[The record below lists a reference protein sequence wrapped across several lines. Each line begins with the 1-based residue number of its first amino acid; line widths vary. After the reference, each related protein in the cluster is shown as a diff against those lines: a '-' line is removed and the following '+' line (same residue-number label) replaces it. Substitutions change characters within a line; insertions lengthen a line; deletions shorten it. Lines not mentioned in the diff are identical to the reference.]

1 MMKPYL
7 RDRQREAKVSTVTG
21 IVLTVA
27 VHVLACLL
35 CVFTGMKYIYPPPQE
50 QTFLVDFSED
60 EPQPVRRQNRGRQ
73 PQAEEIDKTKPVAA
87 VLCSISV
94 MSRLLCRR
102 RKSTKTPCSRE

>member
-7 RDRQREAKVSTVTG
+7 RDREREAKVSTVTG
-21 IVLTVA
+21 IVLTVSI
-27 VHVLACLL
+27 HVLACLL

-73 PQAEEIDKTKPVAA
+73 HRPR
-87 VLCSISV
+87 
-94 MSRLLCRR
+94 RLTRQ
-102 RKSTKTPCSRE
+102 SPWS

>member
-7 RDRQREAKVSTVTG
+7 RDREREAKVSTVTG

-60 EPQPVRRQNRGRQ
+60 ELSRSRRPQNSGAVSLRPRRSTGR
-73 PQAEEIDKTKPVAA
+73 
-87 VLCSISV
+87 
-94 MSRLLCRR
+94 SRWN
-102 RKSTKTPCSRE
+102 

>member
-7 RDRQREAKVSTVTG
+7 RDRQKEAKVSTVTG
-21 IVLTVA
+21 IVLTVT

-60 EPQPVRRQNRGRQ
+60 ERSLSGDRTEDGSHRPRRSTR
-73 PQAEEIDKTKPVAA
+73 P
-87 VLCSISV
+87 
-94 MSRLLCRR
+94 SRWN
-102 RKSTKTPCSRE
+102 

>member
-7 RDRQREAKVSTVTG
+7 RDRQKEAKVSTVTG

-60 EPQPVRRQNRGRQ
+60 ELSRSGGRTGDVSLRPRRSTGR
-73 PQAEEIDKTKPVAA
+73 
-87 VLCSISV
+87 
-94 MSRLLCRR
+94 SRWN
-102 RKSTKTPCSRE
+102 